1 MCIKLLKIAP
11 KLIHTTD
18 KNNNNDNNWNIVQI
32 NNCEIH
38 LRPGTTEQK
47 QKNKKKT
54 SKGRQQ
60 KNDNRRA
67 ESKQKIYICLE
78 YITYLF

>member
-47 QKNKKKT
+47 QKKKT